1 MNSPSRISTGSG
13 PQEEGA
19 SIPNDILPQLLARL
33 AVERYITEGMKIAA
47 PAAPSGVL
55 AERAGAFVTIRGP
68 GGCLRGCIG
77 TIQPLCENLADEIIL
92 NAINAAT
99 KDPRFPGIVIHELGD
114 LVYGVD
120 VLSAPEPARGV
131 EDLDPMR
138 FGVIIETPD
147 GNHRALLLPGIEG
160 IETSDEQW
168 RAVHS
173 KAGIKQGTLV
183 RVDRFTVRRYGKDT

>member
-1 MNSPSRISTGSG
+1 MD
-13 PQEEGA
+13 

-33 AVERYITEGMKIAA
+33 AVERYIIEGAKIVG
-47 PAAPSGVL
+47 PPEPSGVL
-55 AERAGAFVTIRGP
+55 AERAGAFVTIRGLA
-68 GGCLRGCIG
+68 GCLRGCIG
-77 TIQPLCENLADEIIL
+77 TIQPLCENLAEEIIQ
-92 NAINAAT
+92 NAISAAT
-99 KDPRFPGIVIHELGD
+99 RDPRFPGIVIDELGD

-120 VLSAPEPARGV
+120 VLSAPEPARGL

-173 KAGIKQGTLV
+173 KAGIEQGTCV
-183 RVDRFTVRRYGKDT
+183 RVDRFTVRRYGKDG